1 MARSLFW
8 LLEEAWNALQPYLIL
23 PPKNVPRLIV

>member
-23 PPKNVPRLIV
+23 PPKNVPQG